1 MTRSNFA
8 SVLRRVHEHLIASV
22 AAIAITT
29 AMLVSVN
36 AHAALP
42 SSLTPSVTILVPSVT
57 IEEVAG

>member
-8 SVLRRVHEHLIASV
+8 SVLRRAHEHLIASV
-22 AAIAITT
+22 AAIAITA

-36 AHAALP
+36 AHAATH

>member
-8 SVLRRVHEHLIASV
+8 PLLRRAHEHLIASV
-22 AAIAITT
+22 AAIAITA

-36 AHAALP
+36 AHAATH

>member
-8 SVLRRVHEHLIASV
+8 PMLRRVHERLIASV
-22 AAIAITT
+22 AAIAITA

-36 AHAALP
+36 AHAATH

-57 IEEVAG
+57 IELVDG